1 MLNEL
6 QILTYTCTTGWWWFC
21 CTSQAPKQVGVSYL
35 LLPAQH
41 RLLNSERISC
51 PHNSIPSSLKPL
63 FNYVLSTYQFE
74 THLNPFPYFSVLT
87 FDPSLSNH
95 TPTITMAEDGEEES
109 GIIDIDEIQAH
120 GIGAA
125 DIIKLRN
132 NGFHTA
138 AVSLM

>member
-1 MLNEL
+1 
-6 QILTYTCTTGWWWFC
+6 
-21 CTSQAPKQVGVSYL
+21 
-35 LLPAQH
+35 
-41 RLLNSERISC
+41 
-51 PHNSIPSSLKPL
+51 
-63 FNYVLSTYQFE
+63 
-74 THLNPFPYFSVLT
+74 
-87 FDPSLSNH
+87 
-95 TPTITMAEDGEEES
+95 MAEDGEEES